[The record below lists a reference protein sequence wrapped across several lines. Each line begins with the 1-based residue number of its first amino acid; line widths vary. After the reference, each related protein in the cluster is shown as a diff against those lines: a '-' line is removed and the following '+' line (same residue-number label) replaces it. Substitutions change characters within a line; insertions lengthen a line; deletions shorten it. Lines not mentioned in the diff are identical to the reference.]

1 MDLLPPSDA
10 SIRSIDHQICPPICL
25 FNWIKQIAHSGRVS
39 TLGEFSALQLISL
52 LINFWLLISSLFHR
66 EPVGISVAAPP
77 YLENVESGTNDVAV
91 RVGMRGE
98 TAISAAVT
106 LPTSNNILNP
116 NLSGSFKDDD
126 DMPPHHSIYEPIA
139 INTPAAEQGTSSGAI
154 DMADSAFLQTPT
166 QGGIGVAALPHN
178 ASDRQFLIWI
188 RGERI

>member
-1 MDLLPPSDA
+1 MLL
-10 SIRSIDHQICPPICL
+10 
-25 FNWIKQIAHSGRVS
+25 
-39 TLGEFSALQLISL
+39 
-52 LINFWLLISSLFHR
+52 SSLFHR

-91 RVGMRGE
+91 RVGMGGGG
-98 TAISAAVT
+98 TAISAAVS

-166 QGGIGVAALPHN
+166 QGGIGVAAIPHN
-178 ASDRQFLIWI
+178 ASDRQFLI
-188 RGERI
+188 